1 MIGSAIRSLLN
12 TIGKLAGGSG
22 DEWLV
27 NLETASYDTVS
38 RDISPQVFSALS
50 LAFSADGQKFY
61 ASDNG
66 NDNIEQFSLSVAWDL
81 STASY
86 DSVTLDVADGTPRQM
101 AFSPDG
107 LKMIYV
113 GGGDDRA
120 YQHNLSTPWDLS
132 SATSGGFL
140 AVSAQDSS
148 PNGVAF
154 NADGSKMFVCGGSSS
169 RIYQY
174 NLPTPYSIASASYDS
189 ISFSVNSQDTFPT
202 AITFSPDGTKLY
214 VLGSSTDRIY
224 QYTLSTAWDLTTAG
238 YDSISFLLSSQDSSP
253 LGLAFSTDGSKF
265 FMLGANEIVYQ
276 YSGF

>member
-1 MIGSAIRSLLN
+1 VIGSTLRSLLSA
-12 TIGKLAGGSG
+12 IGKLAGGSG

-50 LAFSADGQKFY
+50 LAFSADGQKLY

-66 NDNIEQFSLSVAWDL
+66 NDNIEQFSLSDAWDL

-86 DSVTLDVADGTPRQM
+86 DSVTLDVTDGTPRQM
-101 AFSPDG
+101 AFSPEG
-107 LKMIYV
+107 LKMVYI
-113 GGGDDRA
+113 GGSDDRV
-120 YQHNLSTPWDLS
+120 YQYNLSTPWDLS

-148 PNGVAF
+148 PTGVAF
-154 NADGSKMFVCGGSSS
+154 NADGSKMFVCGGSNS

-174 NLPTPYSIASASYDS
+174 NLPTPYSLSSASYDS
-189 ISFSVNSQDTFPT
+189 ISFSVNSQDTFPV
-202 AITFSPDGTKLY
+202 AIAFSPDGTKLY
-214 VLGSSTDRIY
+214 VLGNTSDRIH

-238 YDSISFLLSSQDSSP
+238 YDSLSFLLSSQDSSP
-253 LGLAFSTDGSKF
+253 LGFAFSSNGSKF
-265 FMLGANEIVYQ
+265 FMLGINEVVYQ